1 MTISFRG
8 FWPDFDPMGHSA
20 FNWIIDKFG
29 LIVSDIDPN
38 IVIFGSWS
46 LTPNNGEEFVKVFFT
61 GERMVPNLE
70 IYDFSFS
77 FEHMEDHRNFR
88 FPLYLW
94 HHEKY
99 HSLVNREK
107 KNWAKEKNK
116 FCNFLYGNN
125 DRRFPGVNIRI
136 DFFNRLQKYKGV
148 DSGGGTLNNI
158 GFRVDEKIGFLK
170 DYKFT
175 IAFENDI
182 QPGYTT
188 EKLLDPFLSGSLPIY
203 MGNPIVGLDFNKDS
217 FICANDYPD
226 LDSVIRRVVEI
237 DNHDELYNHMM
248 NSNILLNP
256 LPEWTSKDWYISC
269 LEKIIN
275 KANENRIKSHSNK

>member
-29 LIVSDIDPN
+29 LIVSDIDPD

-77 FEHMEDHRNFR
+77 FEHMEDHRNF
-88 FPLYLW
+88 
-94 HHEKY
+94 
-99 HSLVNREK
+99 
-107 KNWAKEKNK
+107 
-116 FCNFLYGNN
+116 
-125 DRRFPGVNIRI
+125 RFPGVNIRI

-269 LEKIIN
+269 WEKIIN